1 MAKSNDLARIIS
13 GCKSGDAESFSEV
26 VDIYASRFYGY
37 FYRLTGNRETSD
49 DLLSELFVKLVEK
62 IGSFKGG
69 SFESWLFKIA
79 SNIFYDY
86 LRDKQRQKKSFEVQ
100 KSQFESE
107 VTEAK
112 ESGSERIDELQTQLG
127 KLDTD
132 TRELIMLRFY
142 SQASF
147 KEIAAMRSEPIG
159 TTLSKLHRGLKKL
172 RELMESEMTMN
183 GETEENLR
191 DLFEKFLDSE
201 QAGQAVEDIQKG
213 ERILREPACT

>member
-1 MAKSNDLARIIS
+1 MAKSSDLSPIIT
-13 GCKSGDAESFSEV
+13 GCKSGDAESFSQI

-37 FYRLTGNRETSD
+37 FYRLTGNREVSD
-49 DLLSELFVKLVEK
+49 DLLSELFVKLVEN
-62 IGSFKGG
+62 ISSFKGG

-86 LRDKQRQKKSFEVQ
+86 LRDKQRQRKLFEGRKVQ
-100 KSQFESE
+100 LESE

-112 ESGSERIDELQTQLG
+112 QSDSERIDKLQTQLG
-127 KLDTD
+127 RIDAD

-172 RELMESEMTMN
+172 RDLM
-183 GETEENLR
+183 
-191 DLFEKFLDSE
+191 
-201 QAGQAVEDIQKG
+201 GQ
-213 ERILREPACT
+213 

>member
-1 MAKSNDLARIIS
+1 MAKSDDLARIIT
-13 GCKSGDAESFSEV
+13 GCKSGDVESFSEV
-26 VDIYASRFYGY
+26 VDIYASRVYGY
-37 FYRLTGNRETSD
+37 FYRLTGRRETSD

-86 LRDKQRQKKSFEVQ
+86 LRDKQRQKKLFDAQ
-100 KSQFESE
+100 KRQFESE
-107 VTEAK
+107 EVTDAK

-127 KLDTD
+127 RLDTD

-172 RELMESEMTMN
+172 QKLME
-183 GETEENLR
+183 
-191 DLFEKFLDSE
+191 
-201 QAGQAVEDIQKG
+201 QK
-213 ERILREPACT
+213 